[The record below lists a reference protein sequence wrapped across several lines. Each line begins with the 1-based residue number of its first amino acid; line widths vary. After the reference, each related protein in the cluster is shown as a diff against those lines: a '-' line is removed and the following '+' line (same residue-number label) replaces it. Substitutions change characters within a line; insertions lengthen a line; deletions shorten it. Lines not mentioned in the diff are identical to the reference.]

1 MNKFKLK
8 VDTVMGEMQEINER
22 LERNEQVI
30 KDIKKNEEALY

>member
-1 MNKFKLK
+1 
-8 VDTVMGEMQEINER
+8 MGEMQEMNER